1 MNEDKKT
8 KKKNL
13 QLINLETP
21 ETQSHFKST
30 TSTPIINESSLN
42 THKHLSDMSQKQSSK
57 RQKRFSTEEEKI
69 ILEQLDNFNSV
80 PPEEEL
86 NKIIVTL
93 NELPNKS
100 DIWDKNR
107 IKTFWRNRQQTIKKK
122 NKT

>member
-1 MNEDKKT
+1 MRIKK
-8 KKKNL
+8 
-13 QLINLETP
+13 Q
-21 ETQSHFKST
+21 
-30 TSTPIINESSLN
+30 
-42 THKHLSDMSQKQSSK
+42 KHPSDMSQKQSSK

-107 IKTFWRNRQQTIKKK
+107 IKTFGEIDSKLLKKRIKHNFFKFMFK
-122 NKT
+122 FDYNKS